1 MSNTLKQNA
10 LSIVDTVT
18 LAVAGTAPS
27 YTLNATTATLVAAV
41 GLASPG
47 AIFYAAIPM
56 FGITFAFM
64 YLNRWR
70 ADAGAGYAWVSRSI
84 NPTLGFL
91 SAWTF
96 LTLSTAFMVTAALP
110 IGVTTLGIVA
120 PVYKENVMVATI
132 VASLWLVAISTLTVL
147 GVSLAARF
155 QRVMT
160 AIEVVSLS
168 VLGIGALIKFSASP
182 VQPFSW
188 AWFSPTSFDGH
199 SFIAGMTIAVFYYF
213 GWDVSS
219 NVAEET
225 QDANMAPGKSGV
237 FGMIGIVVLFL
248 LMQVAAQMGMT
259 PETMQQNSASLL
271 PALGDAIFPRPWGSI
286 AILAVLVSTIGTMET
301 QLTQCARLLF
311 SMGRDR
317 AISRRFEQIHPRFQT
332 PWLACFVITVLA
344 LLLLILS
351 SSSESI
357 SAIMVSLI
365 SAIGVMVA
373 FYYAMAGF
381 ACTWYYRKTLRQ
393 TAATFWVQGVWASGS
408 AIMLLA
414 IAVLQLPQL
423 GWNVTLLTLGSIAI
437 GIIPML
443 YYRFKYRSAFY
454 GEPQEYHTLE
464 EASPDLLKLG

>member
-27 YTLNATTATLVAAV
+27 YTLNATTAALVAAV
-41 GLASPG
+41 GLAAPG
-47 AIFYAAIPM
+47 AILYAAIPM

-64 YLNRWR
+64 HLNRWR

-84 NPTLGFL
+84 NPVLGFF

-110 IGVTTLGIVA
+110 IGVTTLDIIA
-120 PVYKENVMVATI
+120 PAYKENVAIATL
-132 VASLWLVAISTLTVL
+132 VASLWLIAIASLTVV
-147 GVSLAARF
+147 GVSLTAQF
-155 QRVMT
+155 QRIMT
-160 AIEVVSLS
+160 AIEGVSL
-168 VLGIGALIKFSASP
+168 LALAIGALVKFSAAP
-182 VQPFSW
+182 VQPFTLE
-188 AWFSPTSFDGH
+188 WFAPTAFDGF
-199 SFIAGMTIAVFYYF
+199 SAFIAGMTIAMFYYF

-219 NVAEET
+219 NVAEEA
-225 QDANMAPGKSGV
+225 QDANATPGKSGV
-237 FGMIGIVVLFL
+237 LGMIGIVILFL
-248 LMQVAAQMGMT
+248 LMQVVAQMGLT
-259 PETMQQNSASLL
+259 PQVMEQNSASLL
-271 PALGDAIFPRPWGSI
+271 PALGDAIFPRPWGGI

-301 QLTQCARLLF
+301 QLTQCSRLLF

-317 AISRRFEQIHPRFQT
+317 VISRRFEQIHPRFQT
-332 PWLACFVITVLA
+332 PWLASLVITVLA

-357 SAIMVSLI
+357 GGIMTSLI

-393 TAATFWVQGVWASGS
+393 TAATFWVQGVWSTGS

-414 IAVLQLPQL
+414 IAILQLPTL
-423 GWNVTLLTLGSIAI
+423 GWSVSLLTIGAIAI
-437 GIIPML
+437 GIVPMM
-443 YYRFKYRSAFY
+443 YYRFKYRSSFY
-454 GEPQEYHTLE
+454 GEPPEYHTLT
-464 EASPDLLKLG
+464 ASHDLLKLG

>member
-27 YTLNATTATLVAAV
+27 YTLNATTAALVAAV
-41 GLASPG
+41 GLAAPG
-47 AIFYAAIPM
+47 AILYAAIPM

-64 YLNRWR
+64 HLNRWR

-84 NPTLGFL
+84 NPVLGFF

-110 IGVTTLGIVA
+110 IGVTTLDIIA
-120 PVYKENVMVATI
+120 PAYKENVAIATL
-132 VASLWLVAISTLTVL
+132 VASLWLIAIASLTVV
-147 GVSLAARF
+147 GVSLTAQF
-155 QRVMT
+155 QRIMT
-160 AIEVVSLS
+160 AIEVVSL
-168 VLGIGALIKFSASP
+168 LALAIGALVKFSAAP
-182 VQPFSW
+182 VQPFTLE
-188 AWFSPTSFDGH
+188 WFAPTAFDGF
-199 SFIAGMTIAVFYYF
+199 SAFIAGMTIAMFYYF

-219 NVAEET
+219 NVAEEA
-225 QDANMAPGKSGV
+225 QDANATPGKSGV
-237 FGMIGIVVLFL
+237 LGMIGIVILFL
-248 LMQVAAQMGMT
+248 LMQVVAQMGLT
-259 PETMQQNSASLL
+259 PQVMEQNSASLL
-271 PALGDAIFPRPWGSI
+271 PALGDAIFPRPWGGI

-301 QLTQCARLLF
+301 QLTQCSRLLF

-317 AISRRFEQIHPRFQT
+317 VISRRFEQIHPRFQT
-332 PWLACFVITVLA
+332 PWLASLVITVLA

-357 SAIMVSLI
+357 GGIMTSLI

-393 TAATFWVQGVWASGS
+393 TAATFWVQGVWSTGS

-414 IAVLQLPQL
+414 IAILQLPTL
-423 GWNVTLLTLGSIAI
+423 GWSVSLLTIGAIAI
-437 GIIPML
+437 GIVPMM
-443 YYRFKYRSAFY
+443 YYRFKYRSSFY
-454 GEPQEYHTLE
+454 GEPPEYHTLT
-464 EASPDLLKLG
+464 ASHDLLKLG